1 MNAYLLYHQ
10 AVHTSRLPCGIAVYH
25 DHPRDNQDPY
35 IWNKQFLHTYC
46 HMKALR
52 KETPEFLEGDL
63 RFWVSAGEGVARKG
77 YAALLCDLVFVVK
90 DQHSWSNLSDLKV
103 KDDPRT
109 DSPEEITTETYEDH
123 YKPGASDHPLPEGEE
138 YVTVK
143 AHPYD
148 SFQPLNEQQ
157 QRYDIFSFLKKKVDT
172 AALWKAINFTPRSSY
187 PFPLDPDVAGLLY
200 ERLKKAPCKRTGE
213 ELQPLRRQYPEL
225 LGSDPKWRRPSRRK
239 KVFEKSMAC
248 SFCPWY
254 HEC

>member
-1 MNAYLLYHQ
+1 MNAYLLYH
-10 AVHTSRLPCGIAVYH
+10 AKVHTSQFPCGFTVYH
-25 DHPRDNQDPY
+25 DYPRDNQDPY

-63 RFWVSAGEGVARKG
+63 RFWVSAGKGVVREN
-77 YAALLCDLVFVVK
+77 YIALLCDLVFVVM
-90 DQHSWSNLSDLKV
+90 DQHSWSNLNDLKV
-103 KDDPRT
+103 KDNPRP
-109 DSPEEITTETYEDH
+109 DSPEEISPEAYEDH
-123 YKPGASDHPLPEGEE
+123 YKPGVSGHPWPE

-143 AHPYD
+143 AHPDD

-157 QRYDIFSFLKKKVDT
+157 QRYDILDFLRKSGKVDMK
-172 AALWKAINFTPRSSY
+172 ALREAINDSKFSSY

-213 ELQPLRRQYPEL
+213 ELQPLRRQYPEC

-248 SFCPWY
+248 SICPWY